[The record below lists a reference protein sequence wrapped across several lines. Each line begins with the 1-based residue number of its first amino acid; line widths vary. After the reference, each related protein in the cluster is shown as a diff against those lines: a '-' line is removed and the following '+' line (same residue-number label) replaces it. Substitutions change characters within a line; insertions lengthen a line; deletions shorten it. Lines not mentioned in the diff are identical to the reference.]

1 MLGGELETAECRKNQ
16 AEKRFGGVARM
27 ISLVGP
33 MASFMD

>member
-1 MLGGELETAECRKNQ
+1 MLGGDLETPERRKSQ

-33 MASFMD
+33 MAPLMD